1 MLAEVARW
9 AQLPQEAVGLGTD
22 GCGVVTFALPLRHMA
37 LAYASFAAAARAGD
51 PGPARI
57 VKAMTEHPEM
67 VAGEGRLCTELT
79 RVAGGRAFAKVGA
92 EGVYCVGVPGAELG
106 IALKVEDG
114 ADRAVGP
121 AIIGVLRELDLIS
134 EDDLGRL
141 HTFVFPE
148 VVNTRGETV
157 GQLRPRIRL
166 ATPDA

>member
-1 MLAEVARW
+1 
-9 AQLPQEAVGLGTD
+9 VG
-22 GCGVVTFALPLRHMA
+22 
-37 LAYASFAAAARAGD
+37 
-51 PGPARI
+51 
-57 VKAMTEHPEM
+57 
-67 VAGEGRLCTELT
+67 
-79 RVAGGRAFAKVGA
+79 GGRIFAKLGA

-121 AIIGVLRELDLIS
+121 AIVGVLRELDLIS
-134 EDDLGRL
+134 EDDVGRL